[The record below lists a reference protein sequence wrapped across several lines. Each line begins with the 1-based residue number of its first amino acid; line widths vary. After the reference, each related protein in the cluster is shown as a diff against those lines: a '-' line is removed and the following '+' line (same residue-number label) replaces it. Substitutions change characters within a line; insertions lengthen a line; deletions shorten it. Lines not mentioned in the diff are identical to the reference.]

1 MVLLKVKEYLQK
13 YTKSTKKLP
22 RRQQVEFLSLLGQLI
37 QSGYSINQATNFIQQ
52 ISRESSW
59 VKNLNLELAKGKNF
73 AFAIKPYLNNSLNFQ
88 IGMADRYGNLEKI
101 LLQLAD
107 FSEKCLKQENK
118 IKQILRYPLVLV
130 FLLIGIAVAV
140 KIFLLPI
147 LSSWS
152 NQQRVDFVDEYF
164 WFKVLGVVLM
174 TLLFLFY
181 RWQSF
186 KKMSKLKQLAFY
198 TKIPLFG
205 KTLNHLINYQ
215 FSLQLLMLTASG
227 LQISQ
232 IAKDIS
238 KNNSHSVE
246 SDFAEKLVEMLE
258 DGHSFSDYFH
268 ELSFLDPTIN
278 IYFQQGA
285 NKELLNRNLKIYSKI
300 SYEKF
305 LTSVDRLI
313 SLIQPLSFAIVGIG
327 IVLFIISLLMLLI
340 LPNLNNQRKK
350 AENTQAEAMVSV
362 I

>member
-1 MVLLKVKEYLQK
+1 
-13 YTKSTKKLP
+13 
-22 RRQQVEFLSLLGQLI
+22 
-37 QSGYSINQATNFIQQ
+37 
-52 ISRESSW
+52 
-59 VKNLNLELAKGKNF
+59 
-73 AFAIKPYLNNSLNFQ
+73 
-88 IGMADRYGNLEKI
+88 
-101 LLQLAD
+101 
-107 FSEKCLKQENK
+107 
-118 IKQILRYPLVLV
+118 ILRYPLVLV

-215 FSLQLLMLTASG
+215 FSLQLSMLTASG

-327 IVLFIISLLMLLI
+327 IVLLYLSMLMPMYQTLGG
-340 LPNLNNQRKK
+340 LNQ
-350 AENTQAEAMVSV
+350 
-362 I
+362 

>member
-13 YTKSTKKLP
+13 YTKNTKKLP

-59 VKNLNLELAKGKNF
+59 VKDLNLELAKGKNF

-215 FSLQLLMLTASG
+215 FSLQLSMLTASG

-327 IVLFIISLLMLLI
+327 IVLLYLSMLMPMYQTLGG
-340 LPNLNNQRKK
+340 LNQ
-350 AENTQAEAMVSV
+350 
-362 I
+362 